1 MKTKILF
8 CSAAFYLFFSFIF
21 PSYSRSNI
29 NAEGDSLFAGIQ
41 VHTVN
46 IRFSQANYWDSL
58 IFYYNQGLEQYM
70 SATVIANGITY
81 NNVGVRLKG
90 NSSFSHPNNKKSFRL
105 SFNEYV
111 SGQRWNGLKGVH
123 LNNCWNDP
131 TMMREKMHLDFCRNT
146 GITAPRGNFVR
157 LSLNDTLF
165 AFYSLVEHVDKTF
178 LNSRFGNND
187 GELFKAVDAFGTI
200 NDIFSDF
207 KWMGNDSSAYL
218 NHYELKSDLTPATWR
233 RLISLIDTLN
243 HTGQITSSLPL
254 KVNLAAYYKAM
265 ASDIL
270 LGNLDSYVYSGR
282 NFYVYF
288 PSNTNLMSWI
298 IWDTGLSFGALPGGP
313 SNIESLPV
321 TYVESDTGR
330 PLFSKII
337 GNASLKNAYLLSFC
351 NLFSNNFSSSLLYL
365 KIDSIANAIRSYVNE
380 DQRKMFSNTQ
390 FETNIISD
398 ITVSGRRIPG
408 LKSFISLRKSS
419 VQSQLNSL
427 GINCEQGINPNE
439 ITVPVYFELKQNY
452 PNPFNPSTNIE
463 YNLFKPGVVSL
474 IIYDNN
480 GKVVTK
486 LVNNIYQNYG
496 KYTLDWNGKNDIGTD
511 VSSGIYFCRII
522 VNGSDVS
529 NQSVNSY
536 TRSMILLK

>member
-8 CSAAFYLFFSFIF
+8 WSAVFYFFFSFIF

-29 NAEGDSLFAGIQ
+29 SAEGDSLFAGIQ

-58 IFYYNQGLEQYM
+58 IYYYNQGLEHYM

-165 AFYSLVEHVDKTF
+165 AFYSLVEHVDKIF
-178 LNSRFGNND
+178 LNSRYGNND
-187 GELFKAVDAFGTI
+187 GEQFKAVDAFGTI

-351 NLFSNNFSSSLLYL
+351 NLFSNNFSSSLFP
-365 KIDSIANAIRSYVNE
+365 KIDSIVNLIRPYVYE
-380 DQRKMFSNTQ
+380 DQRKMFTNQQ
-390 FETNIISD
+390 FETNVISD

-408 LKSFISLRKSS
+408 IKSYITLRRTSI
-419 VQSQLNSL
+419 QSQLNAL
-427 GINCEQGINPNE
+427 GIDCSTGIDPNGQE
-439 ITVPVYFELKQNY
+439 TVNTFELYQNY
-452 PNPFNPSTNIE
+452 PNPFNPSTKIE
-463 YNLFKPGVVSL
+463 YSLTKQTGVTLV
-474 IIYDNN
+474 IYDAL
-480 GKVVTK
+480 GKQVTS
-486 LVNNIYQNYG
+486 LVNNELQNSG
-496 KYTLDWNGKNDIGTD
+496 FYTVEW
-511 VSSGIYFCRII
+511 
-522 VNGSDVS
+522 NGSDDAGNS
-529 NQSVNSY
+529 MATGLYFMKLSVGDGSFESSV
-536 TRSMILLK
+536 TKKLVLIK

>member
-1 MKTKILF
+1 MDKI
-8 CSAAFYLFFSFIF
+8 
-21 PSYSRSNI
+21 
-29 NAEGDSLFAGIQ
+29 
-41 VHTVN
+41 
-46 IRFSQANYWDSL
+46 
-58 IFYYNQGLEQYM
+58 
-70 SATVIANGITY
+70 
-81 NNVGVRLKG
+81 
-90 NSSFSHPNNKKSFRL
+90 
-105 SFNEYV
+105 
-111 SGQRWNGLKGVH
+111 
-123 LNNCWNDP
+123 
-131 TMMREKMHLDFCRNT
+131 
-146 GITAPRGNFVR
+146 
-157 LSLNDTLF
+157 
-165 AFYSLVEHVDKTF
+165 F
-178 LNSRFGNND
+178 LNSRYGNND
-187 GELFKAVDAFGTI
+187 GEQFKAVDAFGTI

-351 NLFSNNFSSSLLYL
+351 NLFSNNFSSSLLYP

-496 KYTLDWNGKNDIGTD
+496 KYILDWNGKMTSELMFPPEFI
-511 VSSGIYFCRII
+511 SAE
-522 VNGSDVS
+522 
-529 NQSVNSY
+529 
-536 TRSMILLK
+536 

>member
-8 CSAAFYLFFSFIF
+8 WSAVFYFFFSFIF

-187 GELFKAVDAFGTI
+187 GEQFKAVDAFGTI

-243 HTGQITSSLPL
+243 HTGQITSSLQL

-337 GNASLKNAYLLSFC
+337 ENASLKNAYLLSFC
-351 NLFSNNFSSSLLYL
+351 NLFSNNFSSSLLYP

>member
-187 GELFKAVDAFGTI
+187 GEQFKAVDAFGTI

-351 NLFSNNFSSSLLYL
+351 NLFSNNFSSSLLYP

-474 IIYDNN
+474 IIYENN

-496 KYTLDWNGKNDIGTD
+496 KYILDWNGKNDIGTD

>member
-1 MKTKILF
+1 MKTKNLF
-8 CSAAFYLFFSFIF
+8 RFFAFCLTISVIF

-29 NAEGDSLFAGIQ
+29 SAEGDSLFAGVK

-131 TMMREKMHLDFCRNT
+131 TMMREKLHLDFCRNA

-165 AFYSLVEHVDKTF
+165 AFYSLVEHVDKIF
-178 LNSRFGNND
+178 LNSRYGNND
-187 GELFKAVDAFGTI
+187 GEQFKAVDAFGTI

-218 NHYELKSDLTPATWR
+218 DHYELKSDLTPTTWR
-233 RLISLIDTLN
+233 RLISMIDTLN

-254 KVNLAAYYKAM
+254 KVNLTAYYKAM
-265 ASDIL
+265 SADIL

-313 SNIESLPV
+313 TNIESLPV

-330 PLFSKII
+330 PMFSKII
-337 GNASLKNAYLLSFC
+337 GNASLKNDYLLSFC
-351 NLFSNNFSSSLLYL
+351 NLFSNNFSSSLLYP
-365 KIDSIANAIRSYVNE
+365 KIDSIANVIRTFVNE
-380 DQRKMFSNTQ
+380 DQRKMFSNAQ

-408 LKSFISLRKSS
+408 LKSFISLRRSS

-439 ITVPVYFELKQNY
+439 VTFPVNFELKQNY

-463 YNLFKPGVVSL
+463 YNLYKPGAVSL

-480 GKVVTK
+480 GKAVTK
-486 LVNNIYQNYG
+486 LVNNVYQNYG
-496 KYTLDWNGKNDIGTD
+496 KYILEWNGKNDFGAD

-522 VNGSDVS
+522 VNGSSVS
-529 NQSVNSY
+529 DKSVNSF

>member
-187 GELFKAVDAFGTI
+187 GEQFKAVDAFGTI

-243 HTGQITSSLPL
+243 HSGQITSSLPL